1 MKLYFIMGHLIFFLL
16 FLRVLDSVL
25 AYSTQVRVGEDG
37 NPFLPMCIR
46 LTLRRDSLLL
56 VSPLLVV
63 LFEIGRVI
71 YCWRRQSMFH
81 LTGILLWQRFMLS
94 NKELNLLLQGYRSV
108 LMEQSDN
115 SPSISA
121 LQGHPELSPY
131 HQLCV
136 EDILDLCS
144 VFQYISFLHVGRMAN
159 NLALTLSKLSFY
171 CR

>member
-1 MKLYFIMGHLIFFLL
+1 MKNVI
-16 FLRVLDSVL
+16 VDSVCVICGEAEETADQIFMHCL
-25 AYSTQVRVGEDG
+25 HIQCLCTRVRVGEDG
-37 NPFLPMCIR
+37 NSFLPMCIR

-108 LMEQSDN
+108 LME
-115 SPSISA
+115 
-121 LQGHPELSPY
+121 
-131 HQLCV
+131 
-136 EDILDLCS
+136 
-144 VFQYISFLHVGRMAN
+144 
-159 NLALTLSKLSFY
+159 
-171 CR
+171 